1 MKIFGEKDDRTV
13 DPASRDD
20 NRISPG
26 NTSHSQTRGFLIR
39 IFHLII
45 NNFLNSHKIVT
56 TAVVHVLAQMFG
68 KNSGGRIQI
77 KSFANEGHS

>member
-1 MKIFGEKDDRTV
+1 MLNLVKIFGEKDDRTV

-45 NNFLNSHKIVT
+45 NNFLNTLPLPRLSPL
-56 TAVVHVLAQMFG
+56 TALAHFVAEMFG
-68 KNSGGRIQI
+68 KKI
-77 KSFANEGHS
+77 E